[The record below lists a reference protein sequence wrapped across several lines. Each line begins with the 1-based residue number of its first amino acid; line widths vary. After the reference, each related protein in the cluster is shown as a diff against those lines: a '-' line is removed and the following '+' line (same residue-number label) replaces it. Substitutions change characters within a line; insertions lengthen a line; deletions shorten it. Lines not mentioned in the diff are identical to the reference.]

1 MDERR
6 DNPPDRDQASPL
18 AGDGAVVDP
27 CWRCGEFV
35 ESSLIRVR
43 AGYDVCPRCAREM
56 QER

>member
-6 DNPPDRDQASPL
+6 HDNEPAREQA
-18 AGDGAVVDP
+18 ADGAILDP
-27 CWRCGEFV
+27 CWRCGTLV
-35 ESSLIRVR
+35 DASTIQIR